1 MKKLFAFISVS
12 LIAAAAMFAEVTVK
26 KLDNGKL
33 EVTFFYGNPRATEVL
48 LAGDFTSWQDGALP
62 MTKTKKGFTLT
73 KVFDAGTTLKY
84 KFISDGNWTTDLR
97 APDFVDDGFGGKNS
111 LAELDSLV
119 GRKR

>member
-111 LAELDSLV
+111 LADLDSLV

>member
-26 KLDNGKL
+26 KLDGGKL
-33 EVTFFYGNPRATEVL
+33 EVTFFYENPRATEVL
-48 LAGDFTSWQDGALP
+48 LAGDFTSWQAGALP
-62 MTKTKKGFTLT
+62 MTKTDKGFTLT

-97 APDFVDDGFGGKNS
+97 APDFVDDGFGGKNG